1 MTKIYRVSEV
11 NSYVREV
18 LTSIPLFNNI
28 SVRGEIINLKKY
40 ARAFYFTLKEADEA
54 RVSAVVFNIAAFPAS
69 LKDGDEVVV
78 TGRISLHEKS
88 GTYQLIGNEVVYYGL
103 GAKLVELKALYEKLA
118 KTGIFADDKKLPL
131 PRYPK
136 RIGVIAPKDSAALA
150 DIISNIERRYPLVT
164 LVIKTAIVQGDLAP
178 NSIKAAYTAISQ
190 QDVDLI
196 IIARGGGSSD
206 DLWAFNDENV
216 VLTFAK
222 RTVPLISAIGH
233 EIDTTLID
241 YLSDA
246 RASTPTAAA
255 ELAVPHQDDITQT
268 LNSYEARII
277 NSFTNLIANYTHK
290 VSALS
295 SRPVLINYQ
304 ATLSVIN
311 DRLDSLSTKLRNLTM
326 HKVKDA
332 ENVINVLIPQF
343 TTFSQKIIA
352 VPKEELVS
360 LDAKLETLNPKQVL
374 KRGFAFVTKNENV
387 INKAQSLQKHD
398 IIKIQFSDGNVIAK
412 VEEEDEQ

>member
-1 MTKIYRVSEV
+1 MTKIYRVSEI

-54 RVSAVVFNIAAFPAS
+54 RISGVIFNIAAFPPT

-88 GTYQLIGNEVVYYGL
+88 GTYQLIGNDVVYYGL
-103 GAKLVELKALYEKLA
+103 GAKLVALKALYEKLA
-118 KTGIFADDKKLPL
+118 KTGIFADDKKMPL
-131 PRYPK
+131 PRFPK

-178 NSIKAAYTAISQ
+178 NSIKAAYEAINAQ
-190 QDVDLI
+190 AVDLI

-268 LNSYEARII
+268 LNSYEARIT
-277 NSFTNLIANYTHK
+277 NSFTNLVANYTHK

-304 ATLSVIN
+304 ATL
-311 DRLDSLSTKLRNLTM
+311 
-326 HKVKDA
+326 
-332 ENVINVLIPQF
+332 NVINERLDTLGAKLTNLIVHKLKDVENF
-343 TTFSQKIIA
+343 LSMGISHFAAFSQKIITT
-352 VPKEELVS
+352 PKEELVS
-360 LDAKLETLNPKQVL
+360 LHAKLETLNPQQVL
-374 KRGFAFVTKNENV
+374 KRGFAFVTRNGNV
-387 INKAQSLQKHD
+387 INMAQSLQTND